1 MNDRQ
6 MKILGCAL
14 LLSIQYQEEELR
26 AERNNGETKSIWLQ
40 YNSDALR
47 SFSEPNCIPDTVFY
61 IRLSAI

>member
-1 MNDRQ
+1 M
-6 MKILGCAL
+6 
-14 LLSIQYQEEELR
+14 QYQEEEQR

-47 SFSEPNCIPDTVFY
+47 SFSEPNCISDTFFY

>member
-1 MNDRQ
+1 MNDRH

-14 LLSIQYQEEELR
+14 LLSMQYQEEEQR

-40 YNSDALR
+40 YNSDAPR
-47 SFSEPNCIPDTVFY
+47 SFSEPNCISDTFFY